1 MLMDQKGRVIYV
13 KGGFTEEGPLE
24 LTHLCLFQDNEIFT
38 GKEVRDALP
47 KIFTDQRSPDIYCF
61 FKGG

>member
-1 MLMDQKGRVIYV
+1 MLMDQKGTVIYV

-24 LTHLCLFQDNEIFT
+24 RKHLCLCQDNEIFT

-47 KIFTDQRSPDIYCF
+47 KIFTDQRSPDFYYF
-61 FKGG
+61 